1 MNTVLGVVS
10 WCFYLSVILLQSSYA
25 KLFRWMLSSLKIL
38 SVGRTS
44 VNTTQCFYKNIFTFF
59 VLFKKNRVQN
69 VSSWTS
75 ENISSLNPIIDVAV
89 CGSTWMRTLII
100 ISSISCKLLL
110 FWIIYFLHKYF
121 PYISHFLRRFQQR
134 AATYYRASIGEKFVN
149 DVTLVSSLETLD

>member
-59 VLFKKNRVQN
+59 VLFKKKSRSKYFLVNIWEYFIFKPNNWCCRVWKYVDANTNNHFLNILQA
-69 VSSWTS
+69 SSFLDNLLFTQIFS
-75 ENISSLNPIIDVAV
+75 LHLSLFEEISTKS
-89 CGSTWMRTLII
+89 GY
-100 ISSISCKLLL
+100 LLL
-110 FWIIYFLHKYF
+110 VRNL
-121 PYISHFLRRFQQR
+121 
-134 AATYYRASIGEKFVN
+134 
-149 DVTLVSSLETLD
+149 